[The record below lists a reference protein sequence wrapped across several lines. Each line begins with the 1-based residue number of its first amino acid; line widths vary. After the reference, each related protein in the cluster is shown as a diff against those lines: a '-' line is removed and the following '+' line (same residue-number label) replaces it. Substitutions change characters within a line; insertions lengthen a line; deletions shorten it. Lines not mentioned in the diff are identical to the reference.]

1 MRRVLIGALIG
12 AIAGLALGRWL
23 WRPEPVESDE
33 IIQAREEVR
42 AAREEAARL
51 AAALTAVR
59 ERARIQEQQ
68 AEERIAALRGELR
81 EIAAERETLQARLDE
96 LAVTEPLPEPVAD
109 LSDDALVARLV
120 ELTETAELE
129 PLISAPRPAVE
140 SAVMGLALAS
150 IQQQQILTLS
160 QMCDGMSVETELLR
174 RIISEREQQLQA
186 VSDEREALRLRLS
199 AEEQYSAQQLRLI
212 GQLEGALSAE
222 RRKKKVVAAAV
233 FAAAG
238 ALIISR

>member
-1 MRRVLIGALIG
+1 MKRVLVGALIG
-12 AIAGLALGRWL
+12 AVAGLAVGRWL
-23 WRPEPVESDE
+23 WRPAPVESDE

-51 AAALTAVR
+51 DELLSAAR

-109 LSDDALVARLV
+109 LSDDALVARLI
-120 ELTETAELE
+120 ELTETVELE
-129 PLISAPRPAVE
+129 PLIMVPRPAVE
-140 SAVMGLALAS
+140 SAVMTIALAR
-150 IQQQQILTLS
+150 IQQQQIFTLF
-160 QMCDGMSVETELLR
+160 QMCDGLGTEAGLLR
-174 RIISEREQQLQA
+174 QVISEREQQLSA
-186 VSDEREALRLRLS
+186 VSDEREALRLRLA

-222 RRKKKVVAAAV
+222 RRRKKVITAAF

-238 ALIISR
+238 ALIIAR